1 MKKYTAVSIV
11 IKIARVVAWFL
22 YILGFVLII
31 ILFGFDEDFGKFLAP
46 VGLFFLVFG
55 FIIQILAEL
64 LAIFR
69 DVAINTQ
76 KTNELLENNGD
87 KTVAKSVKKKTN
99 AFQEKTLDDFLDD
112 GNKK

>member
-1 MKKYTAVSIV
+1 M
-11 IKIARVVAWFL
+11 
-22 YILGFVLII
+22 
-31 ILFGFDEDFGKFLAP
+31 GFDEVLAP

-87 KTVAKSVKKKTN
+87 KTVAKSVKK
-99 AFQEKTLDDFLDD
+99 
-112 GNKK
+112 

>member
-31 ILFGFDEDFGKFLAP
+31 ILLGFDEVLAP

>member
-31 ILFGFDEDFGKFLAP
+31 ILLGFDEVQVLAP

-87 KTVAKSVKKKTN
+87 KTVAKSVKK
-99 AFQEKTLDDFLDD
+99 
-112 GNKK
+112 